1 MQQTLELFGYPTHKA
16 VRLDILGQVYIYY
29 VVKKKADSFLET
41 AFSMK
46 FQLY

>member
-16 VRLDILGQVYIYY
+16 VRLDILSHVYY

-41 AFSMK
+41 AFYMK